1 MTASQSLTFVLT
13 LAIAACRPSARPTCP
28 EPSAA
33 SATEFRSRADP
44 RASTQSANTAGEL
57 RVAVTVDDLPGSYDG
72 PPGYPKSRV
81 MSRIV
86 AVLKA
91 HAIAPV
97 GFANGIYADAD
108 ADALLGLKS
117 WIEAGFELGNHTYS
131 HQSARAL
138 SVPAFLEDVRKDS
151 AFLAQ
156 LAPGHTLRYFRFP
169 YLERGNDPEQR
180 IAITQ
185 ALAREG
191 YRVANV
197 SLDFA
202 DWAFAPAFA
211 RCFARADPKALEALR
226 EGYLQN
232 GSAALYWAA
241 ETSARLLG
249 RAVPQVLLLHAHA
262 ATAEYLD
269 ALLSEYEKA
278 GVRWITLEEAL
289 RDPAYAEPP
298 ERDHGDTALIAELS
312 RSSGQKVLS
321 FIPRALPLLDLA
333 CR

>member
-1 MTASQSLTFVLT
+1 MITSQSLTFVLA
-13 LAIAACRPSARPTCP
+13 LAIAACRPSARSTCP
-28 EPSAA
+28 ETPLAPASVPPANSA
-33 SATEFRSRADP
+33 S
-44 RASTQSANTAGEL
+44 EL

-72 PPGYPKSRV
+72 PPDYPKSRT
-81 MSRIV
+81 MRTIV
-86 AVLKA
+86 TVLEA
-91 HAIAPV
+91 HAVAPV

-108 ADALLGLKS
+108 ADALVGLKA

-131 HQSARAL
+131 HQSARSL
-138 SVPAFLEDVRKDS
+138 SVPAFLEDVRKDH

-156 LAPGHTLRYFRFP
+156 LAPAQPVRYFRFP

-185 ALAREG
+185 GLAHEG

-211 RCFARADPKALEALR
+211 RCFMRADQKALEGLR
-226 EGYLQN
+226 ESYLQN
-232 GSAALYWAA
+232 ASAALFWAA

-269 ALLSEYEKA
+269 PLLSAYERA

-298 ERDHGDTALIAELS
+298 DRDHGDTALIAELANL
-312 RSSGQKVLS
+312 SGQKVQS
-321 FIPRALPLLDLA
+321 FIPRSLPLLDLA

>member
-1 MTASQSLTFVLT
+1 MTVSQALTFVLALL
-13 LAIAACRPSARPTCP
+13 LAGCRPSARSTCLESP
-28 EPSAA
+28 APARSAAPPAPSA
-33 SATEFRSRADP
+33 SA
-44 RASTQSANTAGEL
+44 AGEL
-57 RVAVTVDDLPGSYDG
+57 RVAVTVDDLPGSFDG
-72 PPGYPKSRV
+72 PPGYPKSRS
-81 MSRIV
+81 MNTIV
-86 AVLKA
+86 SVLRA

-97 GFANGIYADAD
+97 GFANGIYAEAD

-117 WIEAGFELGNHTYS
+117 WIEAGFELANHTYS

-138 SVPAFLEDVRKDS
+138 SVPAFLEDVRKNG
-151 AFLAQ
+151 AFLTQ
-156 LAPGHTLRYFRFP
+156 LAPGRALRYFRFP

-180 IAITQ
+180 IAITRG
-185 ALAREG
+185 LARAG
-191 YRVANV
+191 YRVVNV

-202 DWAFAPAFA
+202 DWAFAPAFV
-211 RCFARADPKALEALR
+211 RCFARSDQKALDALR

-232 GSAALYWAA
+232 ASAALFWAA

-269 ALLSEYEKA
+269 ALLREYEQA

-298 ERDHGDTALIAELS
+298 ERDHGDTALIAEVANL
-312 RSSGQKVLS
+312 SGQKVQS